1 MAVIVTWNGEEV
13 KKRAEALAGKSSFE
27 IGLAVQAQ
35 AKALCPVAKVNGGR
49 LRGSITTASGLGRR
63 TNPEGNGAV
72 ASDKIAAPSEPFETF
87 VGTPVFYGP
96 YVEYGTFRM
105 SAQPFLRP
113 ALDMVRGKAVQI
125 VQVEAKKAFQ
135 EYLNPKA
142 IFSQTNEAF
151 SE

>member
-1 MAVIVTWNGEEV
+1 MIESKWNGEIV
-13 KKRAEALAGKSSFE
+13 KEMALKLAGRSSFE
-27 IGLAVQAQ
+27 IGLVVEAQ
-35 AKALCPVAKVNGGR
+35 AKDLCPVAKVNGGR

-63 TNPEGNGAV
+63 TNPKGNGAV

-113 ALDMVRGKAVQI
+113 ALDMVRGKASGI
-125 VQVEAKKAFQ
+125 VQKDAKAEFG
-135 EYLNPKA
+135 EYLNTKA

-151 SE
+151 TE

>member
-1 MAVIVTWNGEEV
+1 MQWNGEDV
-13 KKRAEALAGKSSFE
+13 KQRAEALAGKSSFE
-27 IGLAVQAQ
+27 IGLAVEAQ
-35 AKALCPVAKVNGGR
+35 AKLLCPVAKKNGGR
-49 LRGSITTASGLGRR
+49 RIGKNTTASGLGRR
-63 TNPEGNGAV
+63 TNPSGTNSLP
-72 ASDKIAAPSEPFETF
+72 SDKIAAPGDKFETF

-113 ALDMVRGKAVQI
+113 ALDMVRGKALTI
-125 VQVEAKKAFQ
+125 VQNGAKKEFG
-135 EYLNPKA
+135 EYMNTKA